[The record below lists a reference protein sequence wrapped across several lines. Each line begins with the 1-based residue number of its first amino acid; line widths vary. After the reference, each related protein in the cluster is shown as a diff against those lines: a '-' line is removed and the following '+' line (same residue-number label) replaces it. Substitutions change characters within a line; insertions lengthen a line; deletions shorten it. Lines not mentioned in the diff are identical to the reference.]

1 MKWETTLALSAAVLL
16 GAQHPALAESNPND
30 NQIYVPVAQCRVLD
44 TRQSA
49 GGNLVSNV
57 AQNFYAYGDAGQMSA
72 QGGNPAGCA
81 DPKAPNGPEPAAVAV
96 NITAV
101 GNQATGSGNIRA
113 AVAGETPSNAL
124 VNFKQGTN
132 LSNAAI
138 VPLCRGALCPDNKQL
153 SLMSALANVP
163 AVVDVTGYF
172 YPKDTNIVTVAKD
185 GGDFVFPSDAIAYLK
200 ALVDGSDPDAP
211 SANHPWVVQI
221 DPGVYNLGASPL
233 VLDVPYVTVRGSG
246 QAATVLEGLGASASG
261 VVQMPADAVTLSNLS
276 VRVAGAG
283 SRRAIR
289 VSAPGAPGVPPAQL
303 SHVSASAI
311 GETFS
316 VGVTVL
322 PGAHLKMVKGAVSA
336 ESPGVVSD
344 AIEVN
349 EGATLEI
356 EGTTVTAPS
365 GWALELTG
373 LAGATA
379 TAVARNAQF
388 TGGTIGVALLNGNLQ
403 AEACLLEATG
413 AGGRALHATV
423 DAPSTATIKQS
434 TLIGAVAINTLPAPS
449 STTRIAASKLAGT
462 VTTGVAAITCVASY
476 NGNYVALGSTCR

>member
-1 MKWETTLALSAAVLL
+1 MKWETTLALGAAALL

-49 GGNLVSNV
+49 GGNLVANV
-57 AQNFYAYGDAGQMSA
+57 AQNFYAYGDAAAISA

-81 DPKAPNGPEPAAVAV
+81 DPKAPDGPEPAAMAV

-101 GNQATGSGNIRA
+101 GNQASGSGNIRA
-113 AVAGETPSNAL
+113 AIAGVIPSNAL

-138 VPLCRGALCPDNKQL
+138 VPLCRGALCPANKQL

-172 YPKDTNIVTVAKD
+172 YPKDTNLVTVAKD
-185 GGDFVFPSDAIAYLK
+185 GGDYVSPSDAIAYLK
-200 ALVDGSDPDAP
+200 ALVVAADPAAP
-211 SANHPWVVQI
+211 SAANPWIVQI

-233 VLDVPYVTVRGSG
+233 VLDVPYVTVRGAG
-246 QAATVLEGLGASASG
+246 QAATILEGLGASASG
-261 VVQMPADAVTLSNLS
+261 VVQMPVDAVTLSQLS
-276 VRVAGAG
+276 VRVSGAG

-289 VSAPGAPGVPPAQL
+289 VSAPGAPGLPPALL
-303 SHVSASAI
+303 SHVSASAV
-311 GETFS
+311 GVSFS

-322 PGAHLKMVKGAVSA
+322 PGAQLKMVKGAVSA

-349 EGATLEI
+349 EGATIEL
-356 EGTTVTAPS
+356 EGTTVKAPS

-373 LAGATA
+373 LGGTAA

-388 TGGTIGVALLNGNLQ
+388 IGGPIGVALLNGNLQ
-403 AEACLLEATG
+403 ADACLLEAT
-413 AGGRALHATV
+413 AVGGRALHATQ
-423 DAPSTATIKQS
+423 DAPSTATIRQS
-434 TLIGAVAINTLPAPS
+434 TVSGPVALNTFPAPS
-449 STTRIAASKLAGT
+449 STTRIAASKVAGT
-462 VTTGVAAITCVASY
+462 VTPGTASVTCVASY
-476 NGNYVALGSTCR
+476 NGNYVGLGSNCR